1 MTRDDGGPPRVFIT
15 GSRGQVGWEL
25 RRALAPF
32 GVIEAHDLD
41 TLDLLDERAAR
52 EAVRKFKPDVI
63 INAAAYTAVDKAES
77 DKETCRLLNTAAPA
91 ALADEAEKLGAWMV
105 HYSTDYVF
113 GGNKDGNGRPRT
125 EDDAPAPANYYGE
138 TKLAGDMAIRERAS
152 KHLIFRTSWVYASRG
167 SNFLLTML
175 RLFEKGGEIRV
186 VDDQIG
192 SPTWA
197 RYLADVT
204 AMSLRRAMER
214 GPRVSGVYNVTSAGS
229 VSWFGFAGEILE
241 YSREMFPA
249 VDAVLLPIPSEEY
262 PTAAARPKWS
272 VLSADKAARVFGI
285 RAVPRKDAARLCID
299 EVKERRLK

>member
-1 MTRDDGGPPRVFIT
+1 LLT

-32 GVIEAHDLD
+32 GVIEARNSD
-41 TLDLLDERAAR
+41 TLNLLDERAAR
-52 EAVRKFKPDVI
+52 EAVRDFKPDVI
-63 INAAAYTAVDKAES
+63 INAAAYTAVDRAES
-77 DKETCRLLNTAAPA
+77 DRETCRRLNADAPA
-91 ALADEAEKLGAWMV
+91 ALAEEAEKLGAWMV

-113 GGNKDGNGRPRT
+113 SGNKDGDGRPRA

-138 TKLAGDMAIRERAS
+138 TKLAGDMAVRERAS
-152 KHLIFRTSWVYASRG
+152 KHLIFRTSWVYAPRG

-175 RLFEKGGEIRV
+175 RLFGKGGDVRV

-204 AMSLRRAMER
+204 AVSLRRAMEI
-214 GPRVSGVYNVTSAGS
+214 GPRVSGVYNVTSGGS
-229 VSWFGFAGEILE
+229 VSWFGFAEEILK
-241 YSREMFPA
+241 YSRGAFS
-249 VDAVLLPIPSEEY
+249 VGGVRLLPIPSDEY

-272 VLSADKAARVFGI
+272 VLSTDKAARVFGI
-285 RAVPRKDAARLCID
+285 RAVPWRDAARLCID
-299 EVKERRLK
+299 EIKEGQR